1 MVLGSPLLH
10 ALSGLA
16 RARLGWLCPRAWGG
30 ELVVRVSDRLVRRA
44 VGCLHGSGS
53 VRGRGVLTGGC
64 FAAGRTTASMAPKPR
79 TQFRQDKKARP
90 GEGKSQPNRV
100 TVNLP
105 VMLVE
110 ALQRMYKTEDV
121 TSSSGGAGRAAEQSA
136 MPGVQLHSVWH
147 AQSVKEKCK
156 GYQGCLQRGCFDLN
170 CPRGN
175 RCPLS
180 QTQRRK
186 AAQNQ
191 GA

>member
-64 FAAGRTTASMAPKPR
+64 FVAGRTTASMAPKPR

-90 GEGKSQPNRV
+90 GEGPDRSNRIR
-100 TVNLP
+100 VNLP

-136 MPGVQLHSVWH
+136 MPGVQQALRQSAEHSLAYLAANPDFPGAVIEKMTLD
-147 AQSVKEKCK
+147 SV
-156 GYQGCLQRGCFDLN
+156 LV
-170 CPRGN
+170 
-175 RCPLS
+175 
-180 QTQRRK
+180 
-186 AAQNQ
+186 
-191 GA
+191 

>member
-30 ELVVRVSDRLVRRA
+30 ELVVRVSNRLVRRA
-44 VGCLHGSGS
+44 VGCLHSSGS
-53 VRGRGVLTGGC
+53 VRSRGVLTGGC
-64 FAAGRTTASMAPKPR
+64 LAAGLTTASMAL
-79 TQFRQDKKARP
+79 TVAQD
-90 GEGKSQPNRV
+90 SWH
-100 TVNLP
+100 
-105 VMLVE
+105 
-110 ALQRMYKTEDV
+110 
-121 TSSSGGAGRAAEQSA
+121 S
-136 MPGVQLHSVWH
+136 LHSVWH

-175 RCPLS
+175 RCPLW